1 MRSVT
6 RRRVLKTGLAGAV
19 LLAAWPGAV
28 GAEVAAEF
36 LPHLEQGAGSA
47 PWGVAIGPD
56 GLIYVTDSRLHQLA
70 AQSPDGG
77 IVRVLAESGSGPGQ
91 VRRPQGV
98 VVSPEGEVYVVD
110 GGNRRVQVFDP
121 EGELLRQW
129 GRRGSDPG
137 EFSAPRGIA
146 LDAFGDVYVAD
157 GFNDR
162 IQKFDR
168 DGEFLL
174 AWGSRGRAPGQFST
188 PTGIA
193 IGGSQTVYVADTFR
207 DRVQAFELDG
217 SFAAVVVEAP
227 EVRNPIGLAVD
238 SADRLYISTDV
249 DHGLVVIENDGT
261 TAGTIGSEGDEDGE
275 FQFPRGVAVDETGR
289 AYVADSLNHRVQTFR
304 TGLEQ
309 FTPAAE
315 AADLAIGVAARA
327 PLTSATEHNLT
338 NWLVR
343 LDGQLRVVPF
353 AAYFTATGEI
363 DRWGW
368 PISEPLLESSGTVT
382 QYFQRGVMDW
392 TVDADGRQ
400 AMLPRAVWDFLGGG
414 RGGAPDLGV
423 EPDVVSDQPGELV
436 GTWGHRVSN
445 FAIDGTEIG
454 FLDFFNTYGGEA
466 QFGAPRTEARQDT
479 GAAGTLYT
487 DDAPFGVI
495 RQYFQNAVFEYA
507 PDRPQPVRLRLIG
520 ESLRDRLYP
529 SWNDLPVLRGSGRR
543 RAGAVGRHPEDV
555 GRFAEVTRGRGRRI
569 RFFARS

>member
-1 MRSVT
+1 MSFYWRGRRFEVDRGPGARLRTLRTNAPPITYPMRSVT

-193 IGGSQTVYVADTFR
+193 IGASQTVYVADTFR

-238 SADRLYISTDV
+238 TADRLYISTDV

-275 FQFPRGVAVDETGR
+275 FQFPRGVTVDESGR

-353 AAYFTATGEI
+353 AAYFT
-363 DRWGW
+363 
-368 PISEPLLESSGTVT
+368 PP
-382 QYFQRGVMDW
+382 
-392 TVDADGRQ
+392 
-400 AMLPRAVWDFLGGG
+400 
-414 RGGAPDLGV
+414 
-423 EPDVVSDQPGELV
+423 
-436 GTWGHRVSN
+436 
-445 FAIDGTEIG
+445 
-454 FLDFFNTYGGEA
+454 
-466 QFGAPRTEARQDT
+466 ARST
-479 GAAGTLYT
+479 
-487 DDAPFGVI
+487 
-495 RQYFQNAVFEYA
+495 
-507 PDRPQPVRLRLIG
+507 
-520 ESLRDRLYP
+520 
-529 SWNDLPVLRGSGRR
+529 
-543 RAGAVGRHPEDV
+543 AGA
-555 GRFAEVTRGRGRRI
+555 GRFRSHWWRAPGRS
-569 RFFARS
+569 RSTFSAG

>member
-1 MRSVT
+1 MRSIT
-6 RRRVLKTGLAGAV
+6 RRRVLKAGLAGAV
-19 LLAAWPGAV
+19 LLAAWPAAV
-28 GAEVAAEF
+28 GAEVAVEF
-36 LPHLEQGAGSA
+36 LPNLEQGAGSA

-77 IVRVLAESGSGPGQ
+77 IVRVLAEAGSGPGQ
-91 VRRPQGV
+91 VRHPQGV
-98 VVSPEGEVYVVD
+98 VVSPDGEVYVVD
-110 GGNRRVQVFDP
+110 GGNRRVQVFDL
-121 EGELLRQW
+121 EGELLRRW

-137 EFSAPRGIA
+137 EFNAPRGIA

-193 IGGSQTVYVADTFR
+193 VGASQTIYVADTFR

-217 SFAAVVVEAP
+217 SFVEMVVEAP
-227 EVRNPIGLAVD
+227 DVRNPIGLAVD
-238 SADRLYISTDV
+238 TADRLYISNDV

-261 TAGTIGSEGDEDGE
+261 TAGTIGSEGSEDGE

-309 FTPAAE
+309 FTPPVE
-315 AADLAIGVAARA
+315 AADLAIGVASRT

-343 LDGQLRVVPF
+343 LNTQLRVVPF
-353 AAYFTATGEI
+353 AAYFTVTGGI

-368 PISEPLLESSGTVT
+368 PISEPLLESSGTIT

-392 TVDADGRQ
+392 TTDAYGRR
-400 AMLPRAVWDFLGGG
+400 AMLPRPVWDFLGGG
-414 RGGAPDLGV
+414 RGGAPDLGT
-423 EPDVVSDQPGELV
+423 EPDVLSDQPGVLV
-436 GTWGHRVSN
+436 GTWGHRVSD
-445 FAIDGTEIG
+445 FAVDGTEVG
-454 FLDFFNTYGGEA
+454 FLEFFNTYGGEA
-466 QFGAPRTEARQDT
+466 QFGAPRTEARLDT

-487 DDAPFGVI
+487 DDAPSGVI

-507 PDRPQPVRLRLIG
+507 PDRPEPVRLRLIG
-520 ESLRDRLYP
+520 QSLRDRLYP
-529 SWNDLPVLRGSGRR
+529 SWSEHPTFADQAAVEQGQAVDIPDL
-543 RAGAVGRHPEDV
+543 RA
-555 GRFAEVTRGRGRRI
+555 
-569 RFFARS
+569 

>member
-1 MRSVT
+1 MRPFT

-19 LLAAWPGAV
+19 LLATWPAAV
-28 GAEVAAEF
+28 GAEVAVEF
-36 LPHLEQGAGSA
+36 LPNLEQGAGSA

-98 VVSPEGEVYVVD
+98 VVSPDGEVYVVD
-110 GGNRRVQVFDP
+110 GGNRRVQVFDL
-121 EGELLRQW
+121 EGELLRRW
-129 GRRGSDPG
+129 GRHGSDPG

-168 DGEFLL
+168 EGEFLL
-174 AWGSRGRAPGQFST
+174 AWGSRGRTPGQFST

-193 IGGSQTVYVADTFR
+193 IGASQTVYVADTFR
-207 DRVQAFELDG
+207 DRVQAFETDG
-217 SFAAVVVEAP
+217 SFVEMVVEAP
-227 EVRNPIGLAVD
+227 DVRNPIGLAVD
-238 SADRLYISTDV
+238 TGDRLYISTDV
-249 DHGLVVIENDGT
+249 DHGLVVVENDGA
-261 TAGTIGSEGDEDGE
+261 TAGTIGSEGDEDGQ
-275 FQFPRGVAVDETGR
+275 FQFPRSVAVDETGR
-289 AYVADSLNHRVQTFR
+289 TYVADSLNHRVQTFR

-309 FTPAAE
+309 FTPPTE
-315 AADLAIGVAARA
+315 AADLAIGVAART

-353 AAYFTATGEI
+353 AAYFTATGGI

-368 PISEPLLESSGTVT
+368 PISEPLLESSGTIT

-392 TVDADGRQ
+392 TADAEGRR
-400 AMLPRAVWDFLGGG
+400 AMLPRPVWDFLGGG
-414 RGGAPDLGV
+414 RGGAPDLGT
-423 EPDVVSDQPGELV
+423 EPDVLSDQPGVLV
-436 GTWGHRVSN
+436 GTWGHRVSD
-445 FAIDGTEIG
+445 FAVDGTEVG
-454 FLDFFNTYGGEA
+454 FLEFFNTYGGEA
-466 QFGAPRTEARQDT
+466 QFGAPRTEARPDT

-487 DDAPFGVI
+487 DDAPSGVI

-507 PDRPQPVRLRLIG
+507 PNRPQPVRLRLIG
-520 ESLRDRLYP
+520 QSLRDRLYP
-529 SWNDLPVLRGSGRR
+529 AWSGHPTFADQAAVEPGQSVDIPDLS
-543 RAGAVGRHPEDV
+543 A
-555 GRFAEVTRGRGRRI
+555 
-569 RFFARS
+569 

>member
-193 IGGSQTVYVADTFR
+193 IGASQTVYVADTFR

-238 SADRLYISTDV
+238 TADRLYISTDV
-249 DHGLVVIENDGT
+249 DHGLVVIEHDGT
-261 TAGTIGSEGDEDGE
+261 TAGTIGTEGDEDGE
-275 FQFPRGVAVDETGR
+275 FQFPRGVDMDEIRPCVRGGL
-289 AYVADSLNHRVQTFR
+289 AEPPGPDVPHRT
-304 TGLEQ
+304 
-309 FTPAAE
+309 
-315 AADLAIGVAARA
+315 
-327 PLTSATEHNLT
+327 
-338 NWLVR
+338 
-343 LDGQLRVVPF
+343 
-353 AAYFTATGEI
+353 
-363 DRWGW
+363 
-368 PISEPLLESSGTVT
+368 
-382 QYFQRGVMDW
+382 
-392 TVDADGRQ
+392 
-400 AMLPRAVWDFLGGG
+400 RAVHAGG
-414 RGGAPDLGV
+414 RGGRPGDWRGSARAGDVGHRTQSDELAGAPGRSAAGRALCGLFHGHWRNRPLGLADLGAAARKLR
-423 EPDVVSDQPGELV
+423 EPSPS
-436 GTWGHRVSN
+436 TSS
-445 FAIDGTEIG
+445 
-454 FLDFFNTYGGEA
+454 
-466 QFGAPRTEARQDT
+466 
-479 GAAGTLYT
+479 AG
-487 DDAPFGVI
+487 
-495 RQYFQNAVFEYA
+495 
-507 PDRPQPVRLRLIG
+507 
-520 ESLRDRLYP
+520 
-529 SWNDLPVLRGSGRR
+529 
-543 RAGAVGRHPEDV
+543 
-555 GRFAEVTRGRGRRI
+555 
-569 RFFARS
+569 

>member
-1 MRSVT
+1 MRPVA
-6 RRRVLKTGLAGAV
+6 RRRVLKAGLAGAA
-19 LLAAWPGAV
+19 LLAAWPAATSADVAV
-28 GAEVAAEF
+28 EF
-36 LPHLEQGAGSA
+36 LPNLEQGAGSA

-77 IVRVLAESGSGPGQ
+77 VVRVLAESGSGPGE

-110 GGNRRVQVFDP
+110 GGNRRVQVFDL
-121 EGELLRQW
+121 EGEFLRRW

-174 AWGSRGRAPGQFST
+174 AWGSRGRAPAQFST

-193 IGGSQTVYVADTFR
+193 VGASQTIYVADTFR
-207 DRVQAFELDG
+207 DRVQAFESDG
-217 SFAAVVVEAP
+217 SFVQIVVEAP
-227 EVRNPIGLAVD
+227 DIRNPIGLAAD
-238 SADRLYISTDV
+238 TADRLYVSTDI
-249 DHGLVVIENDGT
+249 DHGVVVVESDGT

-275 FQFPRGVAVDETGR
+275 FQFPRGVAVDETAR

-309 FTPAAE
+309 FTPPAE
-315 AADLAIGVAARA
+315 AADLAIGVAART
-327 PLTSATEHNLT
+327 PVTSSTEHNLT

-343 LDGQLRVVPF
+343 LNGQLRVAPF
-353 AAYFTATGEI
+353 AAYFTATGGI

-368 PISEPLLESSGTVT
+368 PISEPLLESDGTVS

-392 TVDADGRQ
+392 TADADGRRV
-400 AMLPRAVWDFLGGG
+400 MLPRPVWDFLGGG
-414 RGGAPDLGV
+414 RGGAPDLGT
-423 EPDVVSDQPGELV
+423 EPDVLSDQPGVLV
-436 GTWGHRVSN
+436 GTWGHRVSD
-445 FAIDGTEIG
+445 FAVDGTEVG
-454 FLDFFNTYGGEA
+454 FLEFFNTYGGEA
-466 QFGAPRTEARQDT
+466 QFGAPRTEARPDT

-487 DDAPFGVI
+487 DDAPSGVI
-495 RQYFQNAVFEYA
+495 RQYFQNAVFEFA

-529 SWNDLPVLRGSGRR
+529 AWNELAVFIDQPAVEHGQSVDIPDLRV
-543 RAGAVGRHPEDV
+543 
-555 GRFAEVTRGRGRRI
+555 
-569 RFFARS
+569 

>member
-1 MRSVT
+1 MNRLT
-6 RRRVLKTGLAGAV
+6 RRRVLRAGLASAAA
-19 LLAAWPGAV
+19 LLAVPAAV
-28 GAEVAAEF
+28 GANVAAEF
-36 LPHLEQGAGSA
+36 LPSLEQGAGSA

-77 IVRVLAESGSGPGQ
+77 IVRVLASSGSGPGKL
-91 VRRPQGV
+91 RRPQGV
-98 VVSPEGEVYVVD
+98 AVSPEGEVYVVD
-110 GGNRRVQVFDP
+110 GGNRRVQVFDLL
-121 EGELLRQW
+121 GELRRQW

-137 EFSAPRGIA
+137 EFDAPRGIA

-162 IQKFDR
+162 VQKFSR

-174 AWGSRGRAPGQFST
+174 AWGERGRSSGQFST

-193 IGGSQTVYVADTFR
+193 VGASQTIYVADTFR
-207 DRVQAFELDG
+207 DRVQAFDPDG
-217 SFAAVVVEAP
+217 SFVRFVTEPSVI
-227 EVRNPIGLAVD
+227 RNPIGLAVD
-238 SADRLYISTDV
+238 SADRLYITEDV
-249 DHGLVVIENDGT
+249 DHRLVVVESDGT
-261 TAGTIGSEGDEDGE
+261 TVGTIGSEGRLDGE
-275 FQFPRGVAVDETGR
+275 FQFPRGAAVDEAGR
-289 AYVADSLNHRVQTFR
+289 VYVADSLNHRVQTFR
-304 TGLEQ
+304 TSLQQ
-309 FTPAAE
+309 FTPPAE

-327 PLTSATEHNLT
+327 PLTSSTAHTLT

-343 LDGQLRVVPF
+343 LDGQLRVAPF
-353 AAYFTATGEI
+353 AAYFTATGGI

-368 PISEPLLESSGTVT
+368 PISEPVQESAGAVS

-392 TVDADGRQ
+392 TDDPRGGR
-400 AMLPRAVWDFLGGG
+400 AVVPRPVWDFLGGG

-423 EPDVVSDQPGELV
+423 EPDVVSDQAGELV

-454 FLDFFNTYGGEA
+454 FLEFFNTYGGEA
-466 QFGAPRTEARQDT
+466 QFGAPRTDARPDT
-479 GAAGTLYT
+479 GTAGTLST

-495 RQYFQNAVFEYA
+495 RQYFQNAVFEFA

-529 SWNDLPVLRGSGRR
+529 GWSELTAFTDQPAVQRGQSVEIPDLRG
-543 RAGAVGRHPEDV
+543 
-555 GRFAEVTRGRGRRI
+555 
-569 RFFARS
+569 

>member
-1 MRSVT
+1 MRSIT

-19 LLAAWPGAV
+19 LLAAWPAAV
-28 GAEVAAEF
+28 GAEVAVEF
-36 LPHLEQGAGSA
+36 LPNLEQGAGSA

-56 GLIYVTDSRLHQLA
+56 RLIYVTDSRLHQLA

-77 IVRVLAESGSGPGQ
+77 IVRVLAEAGSGPGQ

-110 GGNRRVQVFDP
+110 GGNRRVQVFDL
-121 EGELLRQW
+121 EGELLRRW
-129 GRRGSDPG
+129 GRRGADPG
-137 EFSAPRGIA
+137 EFNAPRGIA

-162 IQKFDR
+162 IQKFNR
-168 DGEFLL
+168 DGDFLL
-174 AWGSRGRAPGQFST
+174 AWGSRGREPGEFST

-193 IGGSQTVYVADTFR
+193 VGASQTIYVADTFR

-217 SFAAVVVEAP
+217 SFVEMVVESP
-227 EVRNPIGLAVD
+227 DVRNPIGLAVD
-238 SADRLYISTDV
+238 TADRLYISTDV
-249 DHGLVVIENDGT
+249 DHGVVVIESDGT
-261 TAGTIGSEGDEDGE
+261 TAGTIGSEGDEDGQ
-275 FQFPRGVAVDETGR
+275 FQFPRSVAVDGTGR

-309 FTPAAE
+309 FTPPAE
-315 AADLAIGVAARA
+315 AADLAIGVAART

-353 AAYFTATGEI
+353 GAYFTATGGI

-392 TVDADGRQ
+392 TADADGRR
-400 AMLPRAVWDFLGGG
+400 AMLPRPVWDFLGGG
-414 RGGAPDLGV
+414 RGGAPDLGT
-423 EPDVVSDQPGELV
+423 EPDVLSDQPGVLV
-436 GTWGHRVSN
+436 GTWGHRVSD
-445 FAIDGTEIG
+445 FAVDGTEVG
-454 FLDFFNTYGGEA
+454 FLEFFNTYGGEA
-466 QFGAPRTEARQDT
+466 QFGAPRTEARPDT
-479 GAAGTLYT
+479 GAAGTLHA
-487 DDAPFGVI
+487 DDAPSGVI

-529 SWNDLPVLRGSGRR
+529 DWSEHPTFADQAAVEQGQSVNIPDV
-543 RAGAVGRHPEDV
+543 RA
-555 GRFAEVTRGRGRRI
+555 
-569 RFFARS
+569 